1 MGSFSLVRGYAL
13 RATRLDGCGSP
24 VLGPDSTVATEG
36 FISVGL
42 TSNTEQGEAI
52 SVTNAAGKPCVLDEP
67 QPKFVNFSVE
77 VQFCGVNPELLAMM
91 TGMPVRLNAAG
102 DEIVGFS
109 VNDDVDVTA
118 TGFGLEMWSK
128 VPQDECDES
137 GEEAY
142 GYMLLPFLKGGVLG
156 DFSVEN
162 GAVNFT
168 MTGARTKK
176 GSQWGAGPYD
186 VVRDETGQPGPL
198 NEPVVTGDHLIT
210 EVTTVAP
217 PDVSDD
223 SAAALGVAATGATAG
238 TPGTATPAN
247 SYFPANHAELV
258 AGAAGD
264 HGEDVTASPATAWT
278 TGQRIVL
285 RDGSTAHWDGDSWET
300 GAA

>member
-13 RATRLDGCGSP
+13 RAVRLDGCGAP
-24 VLGPDSTVATEG
+24 VLGPDSVVTTEG

-67 QPKFVNFSVE
+67 SPKFVNFSVE

-102 DEIVGFS
+102 DEIVGFK
-109 VNDDVDVTA
+109 VNDEVNVDA
-118 TGFGLEMWSK
+118 TGFSTELWSK

-142 GYMLLPFLKGGVLG
+142 GYMLMPFLKGGVLG

-176 GSQWGAGPYD
+176 GSQWGAGPFD
-186 VVRDETGQPGPL
+186 VVRDESGNPGPL
-198 NEPVVTGDHLIT
+198 NEPVVKGDHLIT
-210 EVTTVAP
+210 EVTTVP
-217 PDVSDD
+217 PPSVEDD
-223 SAAALGVAATGATAG
+223 SGQALGVEATTAVAG
-238 TPGTATPAN
+238 TPGTFTPAN
-247 SYFPANHAELV
+247 SYPPADFDALL
-258 AGAAGD
+258 AD
-264 HGEDVTASPATAWT
+264 PLTASPNTAWT
-278 TGQRIVL
+278 TGQRIIL
-285 RDGSTAHWDGDSWET
+285 RDGSSANWSGTVWEA